1 MASVIEKDERSFLS
15 GPRARWKEFMYT
27 FRVVQQFLKAFRVF
41 HFIGPSITIFGSA
54 RFPEDHP
61 YYILTREVA
70 RELAKLGFSTMT
82 GGGPGLMEAANRGA
96 KEAGGLSIGCNIV
109 LPHEQKSNDYLDI
122 YVNIQHFFVRKEIL
136 RKYSFAFVV
145 MPGGFGTLDEF
156 FETITLIQTR
166 KMEHFPVVIMG
177 REYHKE
183 LIDHI
188 QNMAER
194 GTIKQED
201 LDLFLFT
208 DDVTEVVKF
217 IHDFAIGSRGLHLRK
232 NYKPIWILGEK
243 KVKAKPDTLQQNDVA
258 SL

>member
-1 MASVIEKDERSFLS
+1 MPSTFEKDERSFLS
-15 GPRARWKEFMYT
+15 GPRARWKEFLYT
-27 FRVVQQFLKAFRVF
+27 FRVVQQFVKAFRVF

-54 RFPEDHP
+54 RFKEDHP

-70 RELAKLGFSTMT
+70 GELAKLGFATMT

-109 LPHEQKSNDYLDI
+109 LPHEQKSNDYLDVN
-122 YVNIQHFFVRKEIL
+122 VNIQHFFVRKEIL

-156 FETITLIQTR
+156 FETITLIQTQ
-166 KMEHFPVVIMG
+166 KMDHFPIVVMG
-177 REYHKE
+177 KDYHKE

-188 QNMAER
+188 RLMADN

-208 DDVTEVVKF
+208 DDVKETVKF
-217 IHDFAIGSRGLHLRK
+217 IHDYAIGTGELELKK

-243 KVKAKPDTLQQNDVA
+243 KIKMKP
-258 SL
+258 